1 MGVGDLS
8 ATDLVMIGEAMT
20 GGVEGPSVTTGT
32 ALEEEEVDKEG
43 MSVTTPPAV
52 VEAMMSEVR
61 MVGGGRAAVVTMIGV
76 QDTVAVAVAGMVEAP
91 PRAGTTTGMVEEE
104 VEEEVVMTVIPVL
117 RVVGGIRL
125 ATGAPRVDMGGE
137 GGVTPRDVVAA
148 PLRVETMEHAIRSL
162 QYSATHT
169 ATRTASHTASH
180 RAR

>member
-1 MGVGDLS
+1 
-8 ATDLVMIGEAMT
+8 MIAEAMT
-20 GGVEGPSVTTGT
+20 GGVVGPRVTTGT
-32 ALEEEEVDKEG
+32 GMEEEEEVDKEG

-52 VEAMMSEVR
+52 VEAMM
-61 MVGGGRAAVVTMIGV
+61 VGGARAAVVTMIGV
-76 QDTVAVAVAGMVEAP
+76 RDTVVVAVAGMVEAP
-91 PRAGTTTGMVEEE
+91 PRAGTTTGMVEGG
-104 VEEEVVMTVIPVL
+104 VEGEVVMTVIPVL